1 MRCLDRFNDK
11 MKRGGGSLRGEHI
24 RNSQNLLGETFADD
38 ASLTL
43 GIYMWRLGLLEKES
57 YKHEN
62 TIDIRL
68 YKRTY
73 SSANG
78 VTVKFQTQINTPII
92 VGDILYNSNED
103 EYLICTESHNL
114 DGIHYQGKLTLCNW
128 ILKWQ
133 DKKGEILKYPCYS
146 INATQYNSG
155 EQFNKQ
161 FVIGSAQHI
170 ILLPYDYNTVIIRSP
185 QRFFLDRNPIS
196 PTSYIVTQNDTT
208 SYNFG
213 KKGIVKITVTEH
225 PTNEATDRI
234 DLGICDYVE
243 ITESVISNIDT
254 MSVNVTDN
262 LIYKS
267 DISYDTTVIKSGG
280 NSQIFIGNFFDNKDN
295 EILDIIPKW
304 EIVCDFIE
312 ALEIEQSGNK
322 ISIGID
328 NDDYVDEEFKL
339 IFSDTENNY
348 SSALLIQIESLL

>member
-1 MRCLDRFNDK
+1 MRALDRFNNK

-43 GIYMWRLGLLEKES
+43 GIYIWRLGLLGKEA
-57 YKHEN
+57 YKHED

-78 VTVKFQTQINTPII
+78 VTVKFQTQINTPVV
-92 VGDILYNSNED
+92 VGDILYDSKED
-103 EYLICTESHNL
+103 EYLICTESHNI

-133 DKKGEILKYPCYS
+133 DKNGKILQYPCYN

-170 ILLPYDYNTVIIRSP
+170 IFLPCDDNTVVISSP

-196 PTSYIVTQNDTT
+196 PTSFIVTQNDTT

-213 KKGIVKITVTEH
+213 KKGIVRITVVEH
-225 PTNEATDRI
+225 PTNESVDRI
-234 DLGICDYVE
+234 DLGICDYRSKEE
-243 ITESVISNIDT
+243 IKTNNADCPFIP
-254 MSVNVTDN
+254 
-262 LIYKS
+262 KS
-267 DISYDTTVIKSGG
+267 IISYDTTVIKSGG
-280 NSQIFIGNFFDNKDN
+280 DSQIFTGNFFDDKGNK
-295 EILDIIPKW
+295 ISDIVPKW

-312 ALEIEQSGNK
+312 YLEIEQSGNK
-322 ISIGID
+322 ISIGIN
-328 NDDYVDEEFKL
+328 NDTYVDEEFKL
-339 IFSDTENNY
+339 IFSDAESNY
-348 SSALLIQIESLL
+348 SSSIIIQIESLL